1 MTYELL
7 VPIFIAST
15 ALISIGLYGVMS
27 KKNILKII
35 LSLGLMDTGVNVLI
49 VAMGYLPGGT
59 APIENGNYKVY
70 VDPVPQALVLTAIVI
85 GVSVTALALTIAI
98 NYYRKTGTL
107 ELDKEGV
114 MKW

>member
-7 VPIFIAST
+7 HPVFIIAA
-15 ALISIGLYGVMS
+15 ALIAIGLYGVMS

-35 LSLGLMDTGVNVLI
+35 LSIGFVDTGVNVLI

-59 APIENGNYKVY
+59 APIENGNYPVY

-85 GVSVTALALTIAI
+85 GVSVTALALAVAMG
-98 NYYRKTGTL
+98 YYRRTGTL

>member
-1 MTYELL
+1 MIPELL
-7 VPIFIAST
+7 QPVFVISA
-15 ALISIGLYGVMS
+15 ALLSIGLYGVMS
-27 KKNILKII
+27 KRNMLKII
-35 LSLGLMDTGVNVLI
+35 ISLGLVDTGVNVLI

-59 APIENGNYKVY
+59 APIENGNYALY

-85 GVSVTALALTIAI
+85 GVSVMALALAVAMG
-98 NYYRKTGTL
+98 YYRKTGTL

>member
-7 VPIFIAST
+7 EPVFIIST
-15 ALISIGLYGVMS
+15 ALIAIGLYGVMS

-35 LSLGLMDTGVNVLI
+35 LSVGLMDTGVNVLI

-59 APIENGNYKVY
+59 APIENGNYSLF

-85 GVSVTALALTIAI
+85 GVSVTALSLAVAMG
-98 NYYRKTGTL
+98 YYRKTGTI

>member
-7 VPIFIAST
+7 QPVFVISA
-15 ALISIGLYGVMS
+15 ALISIGLYGVMT
-27 KKNILKII
+27 KKNMLKII
-35 LSLGLMDTGVNVLI
+35 LSIGLIDTGVNVLI

-59 APIENGNYKVY
+59 APIENGNYAVY

-85 GVSVTALALTIAI
+85 GVSVMALALAIAMG
-98 NYYRKTGTL
+98 YYRKTGTL

>member
-7 VPIFIAST
+7 VPIFIISS
-15 ALISIGLYGVMS
+15 ALIAIGLYGVMS

-35 LSLGLMDTGVNVLI
+35 LSMGIIETGVNILI

-59 APIENGNYKVY
+59 APIENGNYPIY
-70 VDPVPQALVLTAIVI
+70 VDPLPQALVLTAIVI
-85 GVSVTALALTIAI
+85 GVSVTALALAIAI
-98 NYYRKTGTL
+98 GYYRKTGTV

>member
-7 VPIFIAST
+7 IPVFIVSA
-15 ALISIGLYGVMS
+15 ALISIGLYGTMS

-35 LSLGLMDTGVNVLI
+35 LSLSLMDTGVNVLI

-59 APIENGNYKVY
+59 APIENGNYSVY

-98 NYYRKTGTL
+98 KYYKKAGTL
-107 ELDKEGV
+107 ELEKEGV

>member
-7 VPIFIAST
+7 EPIFIIST
-15 ALISIGLYGVMS
+15 ALIAIGLYGVMS

-35 LSLGLMDTGVNVLI
+35 LSLGLLDTGVNILI
-49 VAMGYLPGGT
+49 VAMGYIPGGT
-59 APIENGNYKVY
+59 APIENGNYSLY
-70 VDPVPQALVLTAIVI
+70 MDPVPQALVLTAIVI
-85 GVSVTALALTIAI
+85 GVSVTALALAVAMG
-98 NYYRKTGTL
+98 YYKKTGTI

>member
-7 VPIFIAST
+7 VPIFIMSS
-15 ALISIGLYGVMS
+15 ALIAIGLYAVMS

-35 LSLGLMDTGVNVLI
+35 LAADIVETGVNILI

-59 APIENGNYKVY
+59 APIENGNYPLY

-85 GVSVTALALTIAI
+85 GVSVTALALAVAMG
-98 NYYRKTGTL
+98 YYRKTGTI